1 MQIAGVAESMP
12 QNTGMEEARVNI
24 RSVLP
29 GAKFAASKC
38 LICPEKQTFW
48 TLQGVR
54 FLIHNLAGVTLWTSP
69 IFLSGS
75 SALAI
80 GYFLRNFLMSFP
92 ALTCSD
98 ASSDD
103 ARMRSAIPTAAQ

>member
-1 MQIAGVAESMP
+1 
-12 QNTGMEEARVNI
+12 MEEGRVNI
-24 RSVLP
+24 LSIVPR
-29 GAKFAASKC
+29 AKFEASKC
-38 LICPEKQTFW
+38 LIYPEKWTFW

-80 GYFLRNFLMSFP
+80 GYFLRNFLVSFP
-92 ALTCSD
+92 ALACSH

-103 ARMRSAIPTAAQ
+103 GVRVL